1 MPAERVSMRQI
12 REVLRLRFASELPQ
26 RGIAKSLGLSPGAVS
41 GYLSRARAA
50 GVSWPLPADLDDE
63 QLESLLFPPPPAI
76 ATDQRPT
83 PDWAWV
89 HRELRRPNV
98 THALLWEEYRAGA
111 PDGFGYSWFCDLYR
125 GWAGRL
131 KPTMRQTHLAGEK
144 LFVDFA
150 GRTGEVV
157 DGRTGEIIAVQIF
170 VAVLGASSFT
180 DVEAVWSQK
189 LPDWI
194 AAHVRA
200 LAYFGGVPRQTVS
213 DNLKAGI
220 TKACFHEP
228 MVNRTYADMARHYGT
243 AIVPARPYKP
253 RDKAKVEV
261 GVQVIGR
268 WILARLRHRRF
279 FSLAE
284 LNAAIR
290 ALLDELNDRRM
301 RGWGTSRR
309 SLFKQLDQ
317 AALGSLPPLPYEYA
331 EWKRCRVG
339 LDYHVEIAKHYYS
352 VPHQLLRHEVE
363 ARITAATVEIFHRGK
378 RVASHRRSLSPHR
391 PTTVPEHMPSAHR
404 RYHDWTLER
413 IRHEAQAVG
422 PDAAVLVDV
431 ILRSRPHPEQ
441 GFRSCV
447 GILRLVKRY
456 GVDRVDAACARALV
470 LGTRSYTSVAAILKN
485 RRERAPAGAAEP
497 PLLIHPTVERLR
509 ALGLTA
515 MADAFLEL
523 HNAPDAGELSRED
536 WLGLLVDRE
545 ATRREN
551 KRLARRLREARLRQ
565 SAVVE
570 DVDFRA
576 HRGLD
581 RALFLKLATCQWI
594 REHHHLA
601 LVGPTGIGKSWLAC
615 ALGHKACREGF
626 SVLYKRASRLFSDL
640 AQARGEGRLPR
651 LMSAIERTRL
661 LIIDDWGPEPLNA
674 EQRRD
679 LLEIVD
685 DRDDRGSLL
694 VTSQVPVNRWHEVI
708 GDPTL
713 GDAILDRIIHRAHRI
728 DLKGPSLRRRVITSE
743 SPAA

>member
-1 MPAERVSMRQI
+1 
-12 REVLRLRFASELPQ
+12 
-26 RGIAKSLGLSPGAVS
+26 
-41 GYLSRARAA
+41 
-50 GVSWPLPADLDDE
+50 
-63 QLESLLFPPPPAI
+63 
-76 ATDQRPT
+76 
-83 PDWAWV
+83 
-89 HRELRRPNV
+89 V
-98 THALLWEEYRAGA
+98 TLALLWEEYRAGA

-180 DVEAVWSQK
+180 DVEAVWSPK

-243 AIVPARPYKP
+243 AIVPARPCKP

-309 SLFKQLDQ
+309 SLFKQLDP

-404 RYHDWTLER
+404 RYHD
-413 IRHEAQAVG
+413 
-422 PDAAVLVDV
+422 
-431 ILRSRPHPEQ
+431 
-441 GFRSCV
+441 
-447 GILRLVKRY
+447 
-456 GVDRVDAACARALV
+456 
-470 LGTRSYTSVAAILKN
+470 
-485 RRERAPAGAAEP
+485 
-497 PLLIHPTVERLR
+497 
-509 ALGLTA
+509 
-515 MADAFLEL
+515 
-523 HNAPDAGELSRED
+523 
-536 WLGLLVDRE
+536 
-545 ATRREN
+545 
-551 KRLARRLREARLRQ
+551 
-565 SAVVE
+565 
-570 DVDFRA
+570 
-576 HRGLD
+576 
-581 RALFLKLATCQWI
+581 
-594 REHHHLA
+594 
-601 LVGPTGIGKSWLAC
+601 
-615 ALGHKACREGF
+615 
-626 SVLYKRASRLFSDL
+626 
-640 AQARGEGRLPR
+640 
-651 LMSAIERTRL
+651 
-661 LIIDDWGPEPLNA
+661 
-674 EQRRD
+674 
-679 LLEIVD
+679 
-685 DRDDRGSLL
+685 
-694 VTSQVPVNRWHEVI
+694 
-708 GDPTL
+708 
-713 GDAILDRIIHRAHRI
+713 
-728 DLKGPSLRRRVITSE
+728 
-743 SPAA
+743 